1 MEKLKR
7 LSCYSAFIYTEEG
20 LFDRLGRTFCL
31 PHLDSVDS
39 LKFSRLFP
47 LPEGKRE
54 ETAEFQTIGL
64 ISTGDMISL
73 SLVVSPTRW
82 S

>member
-1 MEKLKR
+1 M
-7 LSCYSAFIYTEEG
+7 TDWEE
-20 LFDRLGRTFCL
+20 
-31 PHLDSVDS
+31 HHDSVGRIWIDS

-47 LPEGKRE
+47 LPEGKRG

-82 S
+82 SWQTKQFKLYLIFLLTILL